1 MLLKDKIMN
10 FIIAHPKI
18 APKLAVF
25 GIGLAITFA
34 IGIAIGI
41 GIETV
46 GIFHVQSAH
55 AACEWYNSNCGNWY
69 DHGNWYD

>member
-1 MLLKDKIMN
+1 MSLKDKIMS
-10 FIIAHPKI
+10 FITAQ
-18 APKLAVF
+18 PKLVVF

-34 IGIAIGI
+34 IGIGL
-41 GIETV
+41 ETI
-46 GIFHVQSAH
+46 GIFHVQDAQ